1 MRAETRTSS
10 FKKINQNVVFFVRSL
25 FLTISQSIQFLA
37 GIQLIC
43 FWGLFGVF
51 FLVFV
56 EDFFPPRDYNKSEIG
71 LRATVAGNL
80 VLIALLPNV
89 T

>member
-43 FWGLFGVF
+43 FWGLFGF
-51 FLVFV
+51 FLFFV
-56 EDFFPPRDYNKSEIG
+56 EGFFPPHDYNKSEIG

>member
-43 FWGLFGVF
+43 FWGLFVF
-51 FLVFV
+51 FSVFCGG
-56 EDFFPPRDYNKSEIG
+56 FFPPRDYNKSEIG